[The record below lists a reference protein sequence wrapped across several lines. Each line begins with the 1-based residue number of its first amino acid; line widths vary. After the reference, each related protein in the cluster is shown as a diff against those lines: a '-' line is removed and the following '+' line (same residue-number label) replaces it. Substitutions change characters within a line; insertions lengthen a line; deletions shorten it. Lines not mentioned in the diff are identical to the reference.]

1 MQILLLSRQ
10 ITNDGLVRDH
20 VMRRL
25 RLSLARFGS
34 RVVRAHVRI
43 LDLNGPRG
51 GADKC
56 CRVEIRLRGAHGV
69 FVEDT
74 DPDLGSAVDSVA
86 DRARRAV
93 ARAIERSRGRRR
105 SISPGREPDF
115 GAQTEPLGE
124 PSVPVETIP
133 DQRKEAVR

>member
-1 MQILLLSRQ
+1 MQILLRSSQ
-10 ITNDGLVRDH
+10 VTIDDAVRNQVD
-20 VMRRL
+20 RRL

-34 RVVRAHVRI
+34 RIVRARIQI
-43 LDLNGPRG
+43 LDLNGPRRG
-51 GADKC
+51 VDKC

-74 DPDLGSAVDSVA
+74 DPDLGSALYRVV

-105 SISPGREPDF
+105 SVSHGREPDLE
-115 GAQTEPLGE
+115 AQTEPFGE
-124 PSVPVETIP
+124 PGVVVETIP
-133 DQRKEAVR
+133 DQKKEATR